1 MMSNEFRKKPVVIKA
16 RQLLPEN
23 HQDVA
28 IWIAG
33 SGYEVRHAT
42 KPPMRAV
49 TGLVI
54 KTLEGDMAADYGDWI
69 ICGVAGEF
77 YPCKPDIFATTYD
90 PVVYSGDT
98 DPAAAGPAEHSWFS
112 KAALDVTAE
121 RRRQIEAEGWEP
133 QHDDIV
139 NKHGEL
145 AWAAACY
152 AVAGGAENPAACVIG
167 MKNIPHALWP
177 WALHGFN
184 PKDRRADLV
193 RAAALLIAE
202 IERLDRA
209 EAKS

>member
-16 RQLLPEN
+16 RQLLMEN

-28 IWIAG
+28 NWIAG

-90 PVVYSGDT
+90 PVIYGGDT
-98 DPAAAGPAEHSWFS
+98 DPAPAAAAEHSWFS
-112 KAALDVTAE
+112 QAALDVTAE
-121 RRRQIEAEGWEP
+121 RRRQIEAEGWGNV
-133 QHDDIV
+133 HDDGHT
-139 NKHGEL
+139 NFEL
-145 AWAAACY
+145 SKA
-152 AVAGGAENPAACVIG
+152 AVAYAQRAAMVHDVRILEEER
-167 MKNIPHALWP
+167 NHVPSIWP
-177 WALHGFN
+177 WTRAWWK
-184 PKDRRADLV
+184 PKDRRSDLV

>member
-23 HQDVA
+23 HQDLA
-28 IWIAG
+28 NWIAG

-77 YPCKPDIFATTYD
+77 YPCKPDIFAVTYD
-90 PVVYSGDT
+90 PVVYGGDT
-98 DPAAAGPAEHSWFS
+98 DPAPAAGAEHAWFS
-112 KAALDVTAE
+112 QAALDVTAE
-121 RRRQIEAEGWEP
+121 RRRQIEVEGWGSV
-133 QHDDIV
+133 HDDGHT
-139 NKHGEL
+139 NFEL
-145 AWAAACY
+145 AKA
-152 AVAGGAENPAACVIG
+152 AVAYAQRAAMSDDVRASEEKYVPSI
-167 MKNIPHALWP
+167 WP
-177 WALHGFN
+177 WTRTWWK

-202 IERLDRA
+202 IERMDRA
-209 EAKS
+209 EGRP